1 MEISSQN
8 LSTLFTGFDTIFQKG
23 FEMAPSYY
31 QALCSIVPSST
42 SQTLYPWLGRTTGF
56 REWVGDR
63 VLQALEAHAYTIV
76 NKTFEDTV
84 GIERERIEDDQY
96 GVYAPVIE
104 QLGWDAK
111 THPDQL
117 IFGMMKAATSGS
129 SVQIGKITIPV
140 PYSYDSQILYSA
152 SHASGQAGQAT
163 SSGISFWAASTTY
176 AVGSEVIDS
185 NGNTELCTSISSGA
199 TSYTSA
205 PSWPTT
211 VGNTVTETSGPT
223 WKLVIKSGAGT
234 GVLPQ
239 SNINSSGSGDYW
251 YLIDASRPI
260 KPFIFQK
267 RREYAVTRM
276 NTATDEAVFSQR
288 MFRYGVDVRCN
299 AGVGLWQ
306 LTYASNMDLSNP
318 YNYGQAVKAL
328 RSIKSDAGVPFGS
341 WNGPANTRFLV
352 VPPSLE
358 ESARQLLHATFG
370 AGAIANAVSAI
381 PIANVY
387 LNDATLIVSEWL
399 A

>member
-1 MEISSQN
+1 MEVSSQN
-8 LSTLFTGFDTIFQKG
+8 LTTLFTGFDTIFAKG

-31 QALCSIVPSST
+31 DKLCSIVPSST
-42 SQTLYPWLGRTTGF
+42 SQTVYPWLGRTTGF
-56 REWVGDR
+56 REWFGDR

-117 IFGMMKAATSGS
+117 IFGMMKAAVTGAA
-129 SVQIGKITIPV
+129 VQIGKITVPV
-140 PYSYDSQILYSA
+140 PICFDGLNLYSA
-152 SHASGQAGQAT
+152 SHPAGLAGEASSAV
-163 SSGISFWAASTTY
+163 TY
-176 AVGSEVIDS
+176 PNIDT
-185 NGNTELCTSISSGA
+185 GGSGA
-199 TSYTSA
+199 Y
-205 PSWPTT
+205 WF
-211 VGNTVTETSGPT
+211 
-223 WKLVIKSGAGT
+223 LVDGA
-234 GVLPQ
+234 
-239 SNINSSGSGDYW
+239 
-251 YLIDASRPI
+251 RPI

-288 MFRYGVDVRCN
+288 LFRYGVDVRCN

-306 LTYASNMDLSNP
+306 LTYASNKDLSNP
-318 YNYGQAVKAL
+318 ANYGAAVAAV
-328 RSIKSDAGVPFGS
+328 RSIKSDAGVPFGA
-341 WNGPANTRFLV
+341 WNGPPSTRFLV

-358 ESARQLLHATFG
+358 EVARQLLHATFG
-370 AGAIANAVSAI
+370 AGNIAGAVSSI

>member
-1 MEISSQN
+1 MEISANN
-8 LSTLFTGFDTIFQKG
+8 LTTLFTGFDTIFQKG

-31 QALCSIVPSST
+31 EKICSITPSST
-42 SQTLYPWLGRTTGF
+42 SQTIYPWLGRTTGF

-117 IFGMMKAATSGS
+117 IFGMMKAAVTGS
-129 SVQIGKITIPV
+129 AVTIGKLTIPV
-140 PYSYDSQILYSA
+140 PTCYDGNNLYYA
-152 SHASGQAGQAT
+152 SHPIGPAGET
-163 SSGISFWAASTTY
+163 S
-176 AVGSEVIDS
+176 V
-185 NGNTELCTSISSGA
+185 
-199 TSYTSA
+199 
-205 PSWPTT
+205 T
-211 VGNTVTETSGPT
+211 VGPGGTNT
-223 WKLVIKSGAGT
+223 
-234 GVLPQ
+234 Q
-239 SNINSSGSGDYW
+239 SNLDSGGGGDYW
-251 YLIDASRPI
+251 FLVDGARPI

-288 MFRYGVDVRCN
+288 LFRYGVDVRCN

-306 LTYASNMDLSNP
+306 LTYASNRDITNP
-318 YNYGQAVKAL
+318 YWYGQAVKAL
-328 RSIKSDAGVPFGS
+328 RSIKSDAGVPFGA
-341 WNGPANTRFLV
+341 WNGPPSTRFLV

-358 ESARQLLHATFG
+358 EAARQLLHATFG
-370 AGAIANAVSAI
+370 AGAGTSSGIASV
-381 PIANVY
+381 PMANIY

-399 A
+399 T

>member
-1 MEISSQN
+1 MEISANN
-8 LSTLFTGFDTIFQKG
+8 LTVLFTGFDTIFQKG

-31 QALCSIVPSST
+31 EKICSIVPSST
-42 SQTLYPWLGRTTGF
+42 SQTIYPWLGRTTGF

-96 GVYAPVIE
+96 GVYSPVIE

-117 IFGMMKAATSGS
+117 IFGMMKAAVLNAPVSIGKITMPVPTCYDGQNIFSTAHPVGPAGDTSAKIVFPGWNASTKYSVGTYILDSNGNTQQVTTGGTSGS
-129 SVQIGKITIPV
+129 SV
-140 PYSYDSQILYSA
+140 
-152 SHASGQAGQAT
+152 
-163 SSGISFWAASTTY
+163 
-176 AVGSEVIDS
+176 
-185 NGNTELCTSISSGA
+185 
-199 TSYTSA
+199 
-205 PSWPTT
+205 PSWATT
-211 VGNTVTETSGPT
+211 VGNTTSDNTVTWTLQAIGPAQPNLT
-223 WKLVIKSGAGT
+223 
-234 GVLPQ
+234 
-239 SNINSSGSGDYW
+239 SSGSGPYW
-251 YLIDASRPI
+251 FLIDAARPI

-288 MFRYGVDVRCN
+288 LFRYGVDVRCN

-306 LTYASNMDLSNP
+306 LTYASNTDLSSP
-318 YNYGQAVKAL
+318 QNYGAAVQAL
-328 RSIKSDAGVPFGS
+328 RQIKSDAGVPFGA
-341 WNGPANTRFLV
+341 WNGAPTTRFLV
-352 VPPSLE
+352 VPPALE
-358 ESARQLLHATFG
+358 EVARQLLHATFG
-370 AGAIANAVSAI
+370 AGSIGGAVSTI
-381 PIANVY
+381 PIANIY

>member
-1 MEISSQN
+1 MEISGAN
-8 LSTLFTGFDTIFQKG
+8 LTTLFTGFDTIFQRG

-31 QALCSIVPSST
+31 EKLCSIVPSST

-63 VLQALEAHAYTIV
+63 VLQALEAHSYTIV

-96 GVYAPVIE
+96 GVYTPVIE

-117 IFGMMKAATSGS
+117 IFGMMKAATSGA
-129 SVQIGKITIPV
+129 SVTIGKIIIPV
-140 PYSYDSQILYSA
+140 PTCYDGNNLYYA
-152 SHASGQAGQAT
+152 SHPVGLAGEGSG
-163 SSGISFWAASTTY
+163 
-176 AVGSEVIDS
+176 
-185 NGNTELCTSISSGA
+185 
-199 TSYTSA
+199 
-205 PSWPTT
+205 TT
-211 VGNTVTETSGPT
+211 V
-223 WKLVIKSGAGT
+223 
-234 GVLPQ
+234 
-239 SNINSSGSGDYW
+239 SNVNSSGSGNYW
-251 YLIDASRPI
+251 YLVDAARPI

-288 MFRYGVDVRCN
+288 LFRYGVDVRCN

-306 LTYASNMDLSNP
+306 LTYASNTDLTNP
-318 YNYGQAVKAL
+318 ANYGAAVKAL
-328 RSIKSDAGVPFGS
+328 RSIKSDAGVPFGA
-341 WNGPANTRFLV
+341 WNGPPTTRFLV
-352 VPPSLE
+352 VDPSNE
-358 ESARQLLHATFG
+358 EAARQLLHSTFG
-370 AGAIANAVSAI
+370 AGNIAGAVSTI
-381 PIANVY
+381 PMSNIY

>member
-1 MEISSQN
+1 MEVSANN
-8 LSTLFTGFDTIFQKG
+8 LTTLFTGFDTIFQKG

-31 QALCSIVPSST
+31 EKLSSIVPSST
-42 SQTLYPWLGRTTGF
+42 SQTIYPWLGRTTGF

-63 VLQALEAHAYTIV
+63 VLQALEAHTYTIV

-117 IFGMMKAATSGS
+117 IFGMMKAAVTGS
-129 SVQIGKITIPV
+129 AVTIGKLSIPV
-140 PYSYDSQILYSA
+140 PTCYDGNNLYYA
-152 SHASGQAGQAT
+152 SHPQGLLNEAG
-163 SSGISFWAASTTY
+163 G
-176 AVGSEVIDS
+176 
-185 NGNTELCTSISSGA
+185 
-199 TSYTSA
+199 
-205 PSWPTT
+205 TT
-211 VGNTVTETSGPT
+211 VAN
-223 WKLVIKSGAGT
+223 L
-234 GVLPQ
+234 
-239 SNINSSGSGDYW
+239 NSSGSGDYW
-251 YLIDASRPI
+251 FLVDAARPI

-276 NTATDEAVFSQR
+276 NTATDEAVFNQR
-288 MFRYGVDVRCN
+288 LFRYGVDVRCN

-306 LTYASNMDLSNP
+306 LTYAANTDLTNP
-318 YNYGQAVKAL
+318 ANYGSAVKAL
-328 RSIKSDAGVPFGS
+328 RSIKSDAGVPFGA
-341 WNGPANTRFLV
+341 WNGPPTTRFLV

-358 ESARQLLHATFG
+358 EAARQLLHSTFG
-370 AGAIANAVSAI
+370 AGNIAGSVSTI
-381 PIANVY
+381 PIANIY

>member
-1 MEISSQN
+1 MEISSAN
-8 LSTLFTGFDTIFQKG
+8 LTTLFTGFDTIFQRG

-31 QALCSIVPSST
+31 EKLCSIVPSST

-63 VLQALEAHAYTIV
+63 VLQALEAHSYTIV

-96 GVYAPVIE
+96 GVYTPVIE

-117 IFGMMKAATSGS
+117 IFGMMKAATSGA
-129 SVQIGKITIPV
+129 SVTIGKITIPV
-140 PYSYDSQILYSA
+140 PTCYDGNNLYYA
-152 SHASGQAGQAT
+152 SHTTGLAGEA
-163 SSGISFWAASTTY
+163 G
-176 AVGSEVIDS
+176 
-185 NGNTELCTSISSGA
+185 GA
-199 TSYTSA
+199 T
-205 PSWPTT
+205 
-211 VGNTVTETSGPT
+211 V
-223 WKLVIKSGAGT
+223 
-234 GVLPQ
+234 
-239 SNINSSGSGDYW
+239 SNINSSGSGNYW
-251 YLIDASRPI
+251 YLVDAARPI

-288 MFRYGVDVRCN
+288 LFRYGVDVRCN

-306 LTYASNMDLSNP
+306 LTYASNTDLTNP
-318 YNYGQAVKAL
+318 ANYGAAVKAL
-328 RSIKSDAGVPFGS
+328 RSIKSDAGVPFGA
-341 WNGPANTRFLV
+341 WNGPPTTRFLV
-352 VPPSLE
+352 VDPSNE
-358 ESARQLLHATFG
+358 EAARQLLHSTFG
-370 AGAIANAVSAI
+370 AGNIAGAVSTI
-381 PIANVY
+381 PMSNIY

>member
-1 MEISSQN
+1 MEISANN
-8 LSTLFTGFDTIFQKG
+8 LTTLFTGFDTIFQKG

-31 QALCSIVPSST
+31 DKICSIVPSST

-117 IFGMMKAATSGS
+117 IFGMMKSAVFGVPIS
-129 SVQIGKITIPV
+129 IGKITMPV
-140 PYSYDSQILYSA
+140 PICYDGNNIYSTHPVGPANDTSA
-152 SHASGQAGQAT
+152 KIVFPQ
-163 SSGISFWAASTTY
+163 WNASTKY
-176 AVGSEVIDS
+176 PVGTFILDS
-185 NGNTELCTSISSGA
+185 NGNTQQVTTAGTSGS
-199 TSYTSA
+199 TA
-205 PSWPTT
+205 PSWATVVPNTT
-211 VGNTVTETSGPT
+211 SDNTVTWTLVALGPAQPNITS
-223 WKLVIKSGAGT
+223 SGT
-234 GVLPQ
+234 GA
-239 SNINSSGSGDYW
+239 YW
-251 YLIDASRPI
+251 FLVDGARPI

-267 RREYAVTRM
+267 RREYAITRM

-288 MFRYGVDVRCN
+288 LFRYGVDVRCN

-306 LTYASNMDLSNP
+306 LTYASNTDLSNP
-318 YNYGQAVKAL
+318 GNYGAAVAAL
-328 RSIKSDAGVPFGS
+328 RQIKSDAGVPFGA
-341 WNGPANTRFLV
+341 WNGPPTTRFLV

-358 ESARQLLHATFG
+358 EVARQLLHGTFG
-370 AGAIANAVSAI
+370 AGSISGAVSTI
-381 PIANVY
+381 PIANIY

-399 A
+399 S

>member
-1 MEISSQN
+1 MEISANN
-8 LSTLFTGFDTIFQKG
+8 LTTLFTGFDTIFQKG
-23 FEMAPSYY
+23 FEQAPSYY
-31 QALCSIVPSST
+31 EKICSVVPSST
-42 SQTLYPWLGRTTGF
+42 SQTIYPWLGRTTGF

-63 VLQALEAHAYTIV
+63 VMQALEAHAYTIV

-104 QLGWDAK
+104 QLGWDAR

-117 IFGMMKAATSGS
+117 IFGMMKAAVTSS
-129 SVQIGKITIPV
+129 PVTIGKITIPV
-140 PYSYDSQILYSA
+140 PICYDGNNLYYSA
-152 SHASGQAGQAT
+152 HPAGPAGET
-163 SSGISFWAASTTY
+163 SAAFTTTY
-176 AVGSEVIDS
+176 S
-185 NGNTELCTSISSGA
+185 NVNSGGSGA
-199 TSYTSA
+199 Y
-205 PSWPTT
+205 WF
-211 VGNTVTETSGPT
+211 
-223 WKLVIKSGAGT
+223 LV
-234 GVLPQ
+234 
-239 SNINSSGSGDYW
+239 
-251 YLIDASRPI
+251 DAARPI

-288 MFRYGVDVRCN
+288 LFRYGVDVRCN

-306 LTYASNMDLSNP
+306 LTYASNTDLSNP
-318 YNYGQAVKAL
+318 ANYASAVSAL
-328 RSIKSDAGVPFGS
+328 RSIKSDAGVPFGA
-341 WNGPANTRFLV
+341 WNGPPTTRFLV

-358 ESARQLLHATFG
+358 EVARQLLHATFG
-370 AGAIANAVSAI
+370 AGAIAGAVSAI

>member
-1 MEISSQN
+1 MEISSAN
-8 LSTLFTGFDTIFQKG
+8 LTTLFTGFDTIFQRG

-31 QALCSIVPSST
+31 EKICSIVPSST

-63 VLQALEAHAYTIV
+63 ALQALEAHSYTIV

-96 GVYAPVIE
+96 GVYTPVIE

-117 IFGMMKAATSGS
+117 IFGMMKAAVTGS
-129 SVQIGKITIPV
+129 PVTIGKIKIPV
-140 PYSYDSQILYSA
+140 PICYDGNNLYYA
-152 SHASGQAGQAT
+152 SHPAGPMNET
-163 SSGISFWAASTTY
+163 SSAATT
-176 AVGSEVIDS
+176 
-185 NGNTELCTSISSGA
+185 TF
-199 TSYTSA
+199 
-205 PSWPTT
+205 
-211 VGNTVTETSGPT
+211 
-223 WKLVIKSGAGT
+223 
-234 GVLPQ
+234 
-239 SNINSSGSGDYW
+239 SNINSGGSGDYW
-251 YLIDASRPI
+251 FLVDAARPI

-288 MFRYGVDVRCN
+288 LFRYGVDVRCN

-306 LTYASNMDLSNP
+306 LTYASNTDLTNP
-318 YNYGQAVKAL
+318 ANYGSAVAAL
-328 RSIKSDAGVPFGS
+328 RSIKSDAGVPFGA
-341 WNGPANTRFLV
+341 WNGPATTRFLV

-358 ESARQLLHATFG
+358 EAARQLLHSQFG
-370 AGAIANAVSAI
+370 AGNIAGAVSTI
-381 PIANVY
+381 PIANIY

-399 A
+399 S